1 MLEIKIVFFI
11 LSTFFQTEEHRI
23 FAEKTVVTISQ
34 KDKTVEV
41 VQSQLFALVETEE
54 EIQRASE
61 QWKVLTQ
68 TPKSQLKWAEAL
80 QAFPEKQVQQKSAE
94 AISPEGVAPIS
105 LILTLR
111 YAKEED
117 LQALGIW
124 FDKAKNQFSINEI
137 PQLRI
142 QSQDGRQEGNYWY
155 FDAAK
160 PVSFTFQPLLNENTV
175 QKKQRKIALEEI
187 LVYKKK

>member
-23 FAEKTVVTISQ
+23 FAEKTSVTISQ
-34 KDKTVEV
+34 KDKTVEIM
-41 VQSQLFALVETEE
+41 QSQLFALIETEE

-61 QWKVLTQ
+61 QWKALTQ
-68 TPKSQLKWAEAL
+68 TKTSQLQWAEAL
-80 QAFPEKQVQQKSAE
+80 EAFPEKQVQQKSAK
-94 AISPEGVAPIS
+94 ITSPQGTAPIS

-124 FDKAKNQFSINEI
+124 FDKAKNEFSINEI

-160 PVSFTFQPLLNENTV
+160 PVSFTLLPLVNDATV
-175 QKKQRKIALEEI
+175 PKQYKKIPLEEV
-187 LVYKKK
+187 LRYHKK